1 MNKHRL
7 LAILLTLGCMINL
20 TGCSRDI
27 VKAASGANVQ
37 EMAVEAENVNKGKKS
52 DGENDRIS
60 QEELA
65 DIISEDDTLE
75 KIVDPAYEEVERYLD
90 EESAYKGFQGVALVA
105 QGNEIKFAK
114 AYGNADYDDNIVN
127 KVNTRFAI
135 ASNTKQFTAVAIM
148 QLMEDGKINL
158 DDTIDKYFPKFKYAN
173 QITVRELLQMRSGL
187 VDYLNAAELYF
198 KDEESLK
205 ILNDYREKAYFDEYV
220 SDSRWTADIILNN
233 LYLSELQFEPGQAYD
248 YCNTNYYLL
257 GLIIEQASGVSYE
270 DYIKENIFKPCGM
283 KISSMSAEDTDAKG
297 HGSVESGEIVVNPK
311 FTFAAGNIYTNVYD
325 LLRWERMF
333 HTGKLLSQE
342 SYKEMITPSEDS
354 GYGFGL
360 IISDGIIRHSGVIDG
375 FNSYTEYDS
384 AKDITIIILENYD
397 PSTSILEAKYDGAII
412 RGLIK

>member
-1 MNKHRL
+1 
-7 LAILLTLGCMINL
+7 MINL

-37 EMAVEAENVNKGKKS
+37 ERTVEAENVNKGKKS

-60 QEELA
+60 QEERA

-187 VDYLNAAELYF
+187 VDYLNAVELYF

-342 SYKEMITPSEDS
+342 SYNEMITPSEDS

-375 FNSYTEYDS
+375 FNSYTEYDP

-397 PSTSILEAKYDGAII
+397 PSTAVLEAKYDGAII
-412 RGLIK
+412 RGLIQ

>member
-37 EMAVEAENVNKGKKS
+37 ERTVEAENVNKGKKS

-60 QEELA
+60 QEERA

-187 VDYLNAAELYF
+187 VDYLNAVELYF

-325 LLRWERMF
+325 LLRWERML

-342 SYKEMITPSEDS
+342 SYNEMITPSEDS

-375 FNSYTEYDS
+375 FNSYTEYTS

-397 PSTSILEAKYDGAII
+397 PSTSILQAKYDGAII